1 MKKITR
7 IFIANRGEIARRI
20 ATTAKQ
26 MGIESVVITDQVI
39 PPAFLQKVVSNFIF
53 VPNED
58 TSLYLNASKMIELAR
73 SSGCNALHPGFGF
86 LSENA
91 SFAAQ
96 VIENGLIWIG
106 PTPGVIDVMA
116 SKANARGIAEKA
128 QVPCTP
134 GLKGFSVPK
143 TMDGDFSELESF
155 AKKTGFPLLLKAALG
170 GGGKGMRLVRKADE
184 LKEAA
189 LRAYSEGLS
198 SFGDG
203 SLICERYL
211 ENSRHIEVQILGDK
225 HGQVVALGDR
235 DCSIQRR
242 HQKIIEEAPAFEL
255 GGETRRRLH
264 EAAVKLAKS
273 VNYQNAGTV
282 EFLVEWSSEVQKLD
296 FQPFYFLEMNTR
308 LQVEHPVTEEIHGVD
323 LVEWQ
328 IRISEGEK
336 LSDSLLNPQVRG
348 HSIEVRLYAEDC
360 LNNFFP
366 SPGKVKCFV
375 PANLPGVRF
384 ENGLDVI
391 DEITPK
397 FDPMIAK
404 IIATADTRERAIKL
418 LSRALKETKFV
429 GPATNKE
436 YLIKILDMTPFSHS
450 AQSTKFIEN
459 YHEKIVDALVPP
471 SHQNIFFNR
480 VLVALEENLGAP
492 RTHFQTNKADHDQI
506 ASWAFSMERAKS
518 PDFFFHWSTMLN
530 TARFPNE
537 ELMIGDLQVNT
548 QRVSFCTF
556 KSSDSKSY
564 SVFNDGFTWTHTRE
578 RDQLNSGANS
588 SESHSEVVAPVPG
601 KVIKI
606 LAHTNVP
613 IQKNQN
619 IFILESMKM
628 EFEVKA
634 TKDGMLSELA
644 ISEGEQVTSGQLLAR
659 WSEK

>member
-1 MKKITR
+1 MSKVKR

-20 ATTAKQ
+20 ASSAKQ
-26 MGIESVVITDQVI
+26 MGIESVVITDQQT
-39 PPAFLQKVVSNFIF
+39 PPAFLQKVVTDFII
-53 VPNED
+53 VEQED
-58 TSLYLNASKMIELAR
+58 TSLYLNSSKMIELALK
-73 SSGCNALHPGFGF
+73 SGCNAVHPGFGF

-91 SFAAQ
+91 NFASQ
-96 VIENGLIWIG
+96 VVESGLIWIG
-106 PTPGVIDVMA
+106 PKASVIDSMA
-116 SKANARGIAEKA
+116 SKANARSIAEEA
-128 QVPCTP
+128 GVPCTP

-143 TMDGDFSELESF
+143 SLDGDFSELESF
-155 AKKTGFPLLLKAALG
+155 AKKTGYPLLLKAALG
-170 GGGKGMRLVRKADE
+170 GGGKGMRLVRKQEE
-184 LKEAA
+184 LKDAA

-211 ENSRHIEVQILGDK
+211 ENSRHIEVQIIGDH
-225 HGQVVALGDR
+225 HGQVIALGDR

-242 HQKIIEEAPAFEL
+242 HQKIIEEAPAFQL
-255 GGETRRRLH
+255 GKETRRRLH
-264 EAAVKLAKS
+264 EAAVKLAQS

-282 EFLVEWSSEVQKLD
+282 EFLVDWSNEVQSLD

-328 IRISEGEK
+328 IRIAEGQK
-336 LSDSLLNPQVRG
+336 LSEQFLNAQIRG

-360 LNNFFP
+360 LAHFFP
-366 SPGKVKCFV
+366 SPGKVKCFA
-375 PANLPGVRF
+375 PANLPGLRY
-384 ENGLDVI
+384 ENGIDTI

-418 LSRALKETKFV
+418 LSQALKETKFV

-436 YLIKILDMTPFSHS
+436 YLIQILDVTPFAHA
-450 AQSTKFIEN
+450 AQSTKFIDS
-459 YHEKIVDALVPP
+459 YHEKIVDSLVTPTTKE
-471 SHQNIFFNR
+471 SFFNS
-480 VLVALEENLGAP
+480 VLTSLEENLGTSTTLFHAKDT
-492 RTHFQTNKADHDQI
+492 THEQI
-506 ASWAFSMERAKS
+506 ANWAFSNQRTHNRGLVF
-518 PDFFFHWSTMLN
+518 DWSTIYK

-537 ELMIGDLQVNT
+537 ELVVGEVQIGGQPAG
-548 QRVSFCTF
+548 FCAFRSPTL
-556 KSSDSKSY
+556 KSY
-564 SVFNDGFTWTHTRE
+564 SVFDNGKTWTLTRE
-578 RDQLNSGANS
+578 KDQLNSGAHS
-588 SESHSEVVAPVPG
+588 SESESEVLAPVPG

-606 LAHTNVP
+606 LTDINVP
-613 IQKNQN
+613 IEKNQN

-634 TKDGMLSELA
+634 TKSGMLGELS

-659 WSEK
+659 WNE